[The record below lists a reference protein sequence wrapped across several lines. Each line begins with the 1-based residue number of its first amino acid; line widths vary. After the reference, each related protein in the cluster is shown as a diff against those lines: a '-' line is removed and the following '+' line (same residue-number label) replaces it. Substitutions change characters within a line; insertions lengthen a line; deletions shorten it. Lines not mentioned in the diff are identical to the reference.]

1 MYSMFKKTLQS
12 SIVMYSAFLKPQLE
26 AQETRWG
33 GYMPLPLYR
42 INPIPLNATICRLLS
57 ELFVNYCETLGDPY

>member
-42 INPIPLNATICRLLS
+42 INRIPLTCNDMQTII
-57 ELFVNYCETLGDPY
+57 

>member
-33 GYMPLPLYR
+33 GYMRLPL
-42 INPIPLNATICRLLS
+42 IA
-57 ELFVNYCETLGDPY
+57 

>member
-26 AQETRWG
+26 ARETRWG
-33 GYMPLPLYR
+33 GYMPLPL
-42 INPIPLNATICRLLS
+42 IA
-57 ELFVNYCETLGDPY
+57 

>member
-1 MYSMFKKTLQS
+1 MCAKCLYTYTYIYLLFMYSMFKKTLQS

-33 GYMPLPLYR
+33 GYMPLPL
-42 INPIPLNATICRLLS
+42 IA
-57 ELFVNYCETLGDPY
+57 